1 MKTTRK
7 SRLPILFL
15 LGALIVGIL
24 CSCVGNQ
31 QLVISGDE
39 SKVEQTEAPEANGG
53 GSFQYALNEDGYYEI
68 TGYTPN
74 GVTVSAIT
82 VPASIGGI
90 EVTSIGDQAFYY
102 CTYLKS
108 IEIPASV
115 VSIGDYAFAGCTY
128 LETMTIPDT
137 VQTIGEGLF
146 ANCTFLESA
155 KLPSHITVIPNH
167 TFSGC
172 TALKEFNITS
182 VMTEIGNGAFRNC
195 TSLTSVV
202 IPANITRVGAQ
213 AYYNCTSLTY
223 FEMKAKLTFT
233 LKVDENGNPI
243 YDENGIRVVDAEN
256 STIGEYMLYR
266 FSTEMDPLTDI
277 VFAEDDE
284 GMKTYFA
291 HYELEKEPPS
301 LTTEAVT
308 TTPSGV

>member
-39 SKVEQTEAPEANGG
+39 SKVEQTEAAEENGG

-74 GVTVSAIT
+74 GVNISAIKI
-82 VPASIGGI
+82 PDKIGGI

-108 IEIPASV
+108 IEIPASI

-128 LETMTIPDT
+128 LESMTIPDT

-146 ANCTFLESA
+146 ANCISLKSA
-155 KLPSHITVIPNH
+155 KLPSHTTVIPQH

-172 TALKEFNITS
+172 ANLEAFEITS

-195 TSLTSVV
+195 ASLKRVV

-213 AYYNCTSLTY
+213 AFYNCSSLTY
-223 FEMKAKLTFT
+223 FEMKAKLTFV
-233 LKVDENGNPI
+233 LLVDENGNPV
-243 YDENGIRVVDAEN
+243 YDENGIRVVDTEN

-277 VFAEDDE
+277 VFADDDE
-284 GMKTYFA
+284 GMATYFA

-301 LTTEAVT
+301 LTTEAIT
-308 TTPSGV
+308 TGPAA